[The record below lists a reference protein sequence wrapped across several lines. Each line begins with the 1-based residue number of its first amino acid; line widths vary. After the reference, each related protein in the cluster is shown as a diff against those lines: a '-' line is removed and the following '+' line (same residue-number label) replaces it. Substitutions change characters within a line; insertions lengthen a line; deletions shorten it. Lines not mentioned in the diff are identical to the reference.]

1 MWLSLFKIEYDD
13 FEVDESYKSYLH
25 SMACQFAVNLYESYS
40 DWAPQQIIGTETQ
53 AGSDVWFAERR
64 FRVTAS
70 ICKRVM
76 RLGENLDRRQC
87 YSWLEQSF
95 WFKRKFTSQDMQ
107 YGINEEP
114 NAIAAYSQVTGNE
127 VHQSGLWVRKGY
139 IYLAATPDGLLLDS
153 FRRVRG
159 IVEVKC
165 LKALRTKTV
174 QEWIKSGVPT
184 NACVRVSNGRLELK
198 MGHSYFFQI
207 QLQLLMTQAYFCDF
221 VLYSKVGP
229 PSIERVYSNVDV
241 QKRIIYGVKKFW
253 YQVFLP
259 EYFLMRVPRHL
270 LPIIFE

>member
-1 MWLSLFKIEYDD
+1 MNDFVVDQNSYAAKYNENPMWLSLFKIEYDD

-87 YSWLEQSF
+87 YFWLEQSF

-184 NACVRVSNGRLELK
+184 NACVRVSNDRLELK
-198 MGHSYFFQI
+198 MGH
-207 QLQLLMTQAYFCDF
+207 
-221 VLYSKVGP
+221 
-229 PSIERVYSNVDV
+229 
-241 QKRIIYGVKKFW
+241 
-253 YQVFLP
+253 
-259 EYFLMRVPRHL
+259 
-270 LPIIFE
+270 